1 MMKITVFT
9 SNQPRHLKL
18 VSKLAA
24 VSESVFAVLECNTVF
39 PGQVADFFQK
49 SEVMQRYLSKVM
61 AAEQEIFGGLDFLP
75 ANVSTLSLKMGDLSL
90 LGRESFGPALDSD
103 VTIVFGASFIRG
115 WLAEELVSRRA
126 VNIHMGLSPYY
137 RGSSCNFWAL
147 HDGRPAYVGA
157 TLHYLT
163 TGLDSG
169 PIIAHVRPVFAG
181 EGPFG
186 FTMKSVD
193 AVQDRL
199 VTELQSGT
207 LLSLPGTPQDREL
220 ELRYSRNADFDDCVA
235 GNFLDNLLTPDQLAE
250 LLVSSEGPTGL
261 L

>member
-1 MMKITVFT
+1 MKVTIFT

-24 VSESVFAVLECNTVF
+24 VSDSVFAVLECNTVF

-49 SEVMQRYLSKVM
+49 SDVMQRYLSKVM
-61 AAEQEIFGGLDFLP
+61 DAEQEIFGGLDFLP

-90 LGRESFGPALDSD
+90 LSREPLRAALDSELF
-103 VTIVFGASFIRG
+103 VVFGASFIRG

-126 VNIHMGLSPYY
+126 VNIHMGLSPFY

-147 HDGRPAYVGA
+147 HDARPAYVGA
-157 TLHYLT
+157 TLHYLS

-169 PIIAHVRPVFAG
+169 PIIAHVRPEFDG

-186 FTMKSVD
+186 FTMKSVE

-199 VTELQSGT
+199 VAELNAGT
-207 LLSLPGTPQDREL
+207 LLSLPGTPQDRGL
-220 ELRYSRNADFDDCVA
+220 ELRYSRNADFDDRVA
-235 GNFLDNLLTPDQLAE
+235 GDFLDNLLTPAQLAE
-250 LLVSSEGPTGL
+250 LLLLGEDPTGL

>member
-1 MMKITVFT
+1 MKITVFT

-18 VSKLAA
+18 ISKLATI
-24 VSESVFAVLECNTVF
+24 SDSVFAVLECNTVF

-49 SEVMQRYLSKVM
+49 SQVMQRYLANVM
-61 AAEQEIFGGLDFLP
+61 AAEGEIFGGLDFLP
-75 ANVSTLSLKMGDLSL
+75 ENVSTLSLKMGDLSL
-90 LGRESFGPALDSD
+90 LTREPLRAALDSE
-103 VTIVFGASFIRG
+103 VFIVFGASFIRG
-115 WLAEELVSRRA
+115 WLADELVARRA

-147 HDGRPAYVGA
+147 HDQRPGYVGA
-157 TLHYLT
+157 TLHYLS

-169 PIIAHVRPVFAG
+169 PIIAHVRPEFEG

-186 FTMKSVD
+186 FTMKAVH

-199 VTELQSGT
+199 VAELKSGSLLSGPGVLQNRELQ
-207 LLSLPGTPQDREL
+207 
-220 ELRYSRNADFDDCVA
+220 LRYSRNAEFDDRVA
-235 GNFLDNLLTPDQLAE
+235 GDFLDNLPTPAQLAQ
-250 LLVSSEGPTGL
+250 LLATTEGPTEL

>member
-1 MMKITVFT
+1 MKVTVFT

-24 VSESVFAVLECNTVF
+24 VADSVFAVLECHTVF

-49 SEVMQRYLSKVM
+49 SDVMQRYLSKVM
-61 AAEQEIFGGLDFLP
+61 EAEQEIFGGLDFLP
-75 ANVSTLSLKMGDLSL
+75 GNVSTLSLKMGDLSL
-90 LGRESFGPALDSD
+90 LSREPLRAALDSD
-103 VTIVFGASFIRG
+103 LFVVFGASFIRG

-147 HDGRPAYVGA
+147 YDGRPAYVGA
-157 TLHYLT
+157 TLHYLS

-181 EGPFG
+181 EGLFG

-199 VTELQSGT
+199 VAELKAGT
-207 LLSLPGTPQDREL
+207 LFSLPATPQDREL
-220 ELRYSRNADFDDCVA
+220 ELRYSRNAEFNDRVA
-235 GNFLDNLLTPDQLAE
+235 GDFLDNNLLTTDQLAE
-250 LLVSSEGPTGL
+250 LLISSEGPTGL